1 VRRASNKRSLIGALI
16 CGIAALLWT
25 LSNFQALQLGW
36 ASRSWPTC
44 PATITKSDLRPRFGK
59 VSPAFEYSYTVAG
72 RTYSGSDYDSFG
84 PIRTKDFI
92 NRLIEFHMGVGVSVS
107 YSPQNPSTA
116 MIMAGFQRR
125 HLMTLA
131 LGVFLWVMAGS
142 LFADA
147 IRRAKN
153 PAAVTALD

>member
-1 VRRASNKRSLIGALI
+1 LIGALI
-16 CGIAALLWT
+16 CGVAALFWT
-25 LSNFQALQLGW
+25 LSNSRALQVGW

-44 PATITKSDLRPRFGK
+44 PGTVVKSDLKPGFGK
-59 VSPAFEYSYTVAG
+59 VTPVFEYSYTVAG

-92 NRLIEFHMGVGVSVS
+92 YQIMKFQTGAGFSVS
-107 YSPQNPSTA
+107 YSPQNPSVA
-116 MIMAGFQRR
+116 VLMAGFQRR

-131 LGVFLWVMAGS
+131 VGVFLWIFAGS